1 MQLTAFSGASNNDS
15 PVATDG
21 TRRKWCVSIERS
33 HVTPG
38 LEEGLARI
46 TAQRRAYA
54 QTA

>member
-38 LEEGLARI
+38 LEIPDPQGSISRS
-46 TAQRRAYA
+46 
-54 QTA
+54 